1 MSDKTSPILYK
12 RKEECC
18 GCTACYASCPRDAI
32 AMMPDEEGFEYPV
45 IDYNKCIKC
54 YNCINVCPIKKRK
67 VGRNLDFC
75 LRKIG
80 FTT

>member
-45 IDYNKCIKC
+45 IDYNKGQGV
-54 YNCINVCPIKKRK
+54 NVRK
-67 VGRNLDFC
+67 YICVKGHQ
-75 LRKIG
+75 KGIHAA
-80 FTT
+80 